1 MISKKSFPQKQ
12 RVVFFSKMNIIFE
25 KMKSVYQFNMDT
37 IFMEAVM
44 NVYYDKVVKKEPS
57 YDREVLKSTWEK
69 INANLVK
76 NVLANVNELP
86 DLPKKNSYITCTYPY
101 EKGDKAGKY
110 CGKVVKNIGQER
122 CYLHNAEKM
131 EKRKAEAKKKL
142 DAKKAKAI
150 NEEVEKKLAE
160 KLAKLTI
167 NQTVVEDNDIVSGVA
182 EEKLSSEEIEDSD
195 NEDEEEE
202 EVDDKDEEDDDDD
215 EEE

>member
-1 MISKKSFPQKQ
+1 
-12 RVVFFSKMNIIFE
+12 MNIIFE
-25 KMKSVYQFNMDT
+25 KMKSVYQVKQLNMDT

-44 NVYYDKVVKKEPS
+44 NVYYDKVVKRAPT

-69 INANLVK
+69 VNANLVK

-86 DLPKKNSYITCTYPY
+86 DLPKKNSYITCTYAY
-101 EKGDKAGKY
+101 EKGDKSGKC
-110 CGKVVKNIGQER
+110 CGKVVKNIGQDR

-142 DAKKAKAI
+142 DEKKAKAI

-167 NQTVVEDNDIVSGVA
+167 NQTVVEDNDIVSNV
-182 EEKLSSEEIEDSD
+182 EKEKLSSEEIEDSD
-195 NEDEEEE
+195 NEEDEEE
-202 EVDDKDEEDDDDD
+202 EVDDNKEDEEEDDEDKDEED
-215 EEE
+215 EE